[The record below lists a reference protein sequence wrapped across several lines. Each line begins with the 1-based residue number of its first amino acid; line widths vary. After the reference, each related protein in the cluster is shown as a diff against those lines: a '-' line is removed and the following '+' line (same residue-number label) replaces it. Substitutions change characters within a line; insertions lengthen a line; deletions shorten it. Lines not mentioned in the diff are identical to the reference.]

1 MMFAR
6 DKGLFSEKQT
16 SSHLPWGADWIMSC
30 SVIVSLATHICLPV
44 LPVTSVFTF
53 YKHTDLTYPTK
64 DSWSTV
70 VPSSA
75 NITTVSRRSVFIPL
89 FSPSVCWRYTYSH
102 TSSNHLRHTQKWHR
116 KTSFSLWSLKPLI
129 CFRTRTSGTFP
140 RGKTLICNYI
150 HIYASTVHRTLSL
163 ALPLKI
169 ILIFL
174 IT

>member
-1 MMFAR
+1 
-6 DKGLFSEKQT
+6 
-16 SSHLPWGADWIMSC
+16 MSC
-30 SVIVSLATHICLPV
+30 SVIVSLATHTCLPV

-53 YKHTDLTYPTK
+53 CKHSDLTYPAK
-64 DSWSTV
+64 DSWSAV

-75 NITTVSRRSVFIPL
+75 NITTVSRRSVFIPV
-89 FSPSVCWRYTYSH
+89 FSPSVCWHYTYCH
-102 TSSNHLRHTQKWHR
+102 TSSNHLRHTQKWQR
-116 KTSFSLWSLKPLI
+116 KPALSLWSLKPLI
-129 CFRTRTSGTFP
+129 CFRTRTSGIFP
-140 RGKTLICNYI
+140 RGKTLIHNDI

>member
-1 MMFAR
+1 
-6 DKGLFSEKQT
+6 
-16 SSHLPWGADWIMSC
+16 MSC
-30 SVIVSLATHICLPV
+30 SVIVSLATHTCLPV

-53 YKHTDLTYPTK
+53 CKHSDLTYPAK

-75 NITTVSRRSVFIPL
+75 NITTVSRRSVFIPV
-89 FSPSVCWRYTYSH
+89 FSPSVCWHY
-102 TSSNHLRHTQKWHR
+102 TSSNHLRHTQKWQR
-116 KTSFSLWSLKPLI
+116 KPALSLWSLKPLI
-129 CFRTRTSGTFP
+129 CFRTRTSGIFP
-140 RGKTLICNYI
+140 RGKTLIRNDI

>member
-1 MMFAR
+1 
-6 DKGLFSEKQT
+6 
-16 SSHLPWGADWIMSC
+16 MSC
-30 SVIVSLATHICLPV
+30 SVIVSLATHTCLPV

-53 YKHTDLTYPTK
+53 CKHSDLTYPAK

-75 NITTVSRRSVFIPL
+75 NITTVSRRSVFIPV
-89 FSPSVCWRYTYSH
+89 FSPSVCWHYTYCH
-102 TSSNHLRHTQKWHR
+102 TSSYHLRHTQKWQR
-116 KTSFSLWSLKPLI
+116 KPALSLWSLKPLI
-129 CFRTRTSGTFP
+129 CFRTRTSGIFP
-140 RGKTLICNYI
+140 RGKTLIRNDI

>member
-1 MMFAR
+1 
-6 DKGLFSEKQT
+6 
-16 SSHLPWGADWIMSC
+16 MSC
-30 SVIVSLATHICLPV
+30 SVIVSLATHTCLPV

-53 YKHTDLTYPTK
+53 CKHSDLTYPAK

-75 NITTVSRRSVFIPL
+75 NITTVSRRSVFIPV
-89 FSPSVCWRYTYSH
+89 FSPSVCWHYTYCH
-102 TSSNHLRHTQKWHR
+102 TSSNHLRHTQKWQR
-116 KTSFSLWSLKPLI
+116 KPALSLWSLKLLI
-129 CFRTRTSGTFP
+129 CFRTRTSGIFP
-140 RGKTLICNYI
+140 RGKTLIRNDI

>member
-1 MMFAR
+1 
-6 DKGLFSEKQT
+6 
-16 SSHLPWGADWIMSC
+16 MSC
-30 SVIVSLATHICLPV
+30 SVIVSLATHTCLPV

-53 YKHTDLTYPTK
+53 CKHSDLTYPAK

-75 NITTVSRRSVFIPL
+75 NITTVSRRSVFIPV
-89 FSPSVCWRYTYSH
+89 FSPSVCWHYTYCH
-102 TSSNHLRHTQKWHR
+102 ASSNHLRHTQKWQR
-116 KTSFSLWSLKPLI
+116 KPALSLWSLKPLI
-129 CFRTRTSGTFP
+129 CFRTRTSGIFP
-140 RGKTLICNYI
+140 RGKTLIRNDI